1 MLTAALSWCILVKC
15 PGGEMVDTADLK
27 SAVFGHAG
35 SSPAPGTNNSFF
47 IERKNRG
54 VLNDGLVC

>member
-35 SSPAPGTNNSFF
+35 SSPAPGTTPYLLIGMLESTK
-47 IERKNRG
+47 R
-54 VLNDGLVC
+54 VCHSCS

>member
-1 MLTAALSWCILVKC
+1 
-15 PGGEMVDTADLK
+15 MVDTADLK